1 MSAPSTSSAPPAPA
15 SQAGLESVALLLLSL
30 ATVGTAWC
38 SYQATTW
45 GAAAQRQINQS
56 VAASRLAATDQLR
69 AAQITTVDVL
79 LFSQY
84 IDARAA
90 SNEVLARFY
99 SDRFRNEAKVAF
111 TAWLSTR
118 PFENADAPLHPF
130 VTNLYHPQL
139 LVAAA
144 VAEGEAA
151 KLAQQAG
158 ESGRTSRAYV
168 LVTVLL
174 ATALFCGGTATK
186 FNTNLIRRAVL
197 GLGVAAFCY
206 ASARLVLLPIQM

>member
-1 MSAPSTSSAPPAPA
+1 MSAPSTSSAPPGT
-15 SQAGLESVALLLLSL
+15 QAGLESIALLLLSL

-45 GAAAQRQINQS
+45 GAAAQRLINQS
-56 VAASRLAATDQLR
+56 VAASRQAATDQLR
-69 AAQITTVDVL
+69 VAQTTMLDVM

-84 IDARAA
+84 VNARAG

-99 SDRFRNEAKVAF
+99 SDRFRSEAKVAF
-111 TAWLSTR
+111 DAWLSAR

-139 LVAAA
+139 LVEAA

-151 KLAQQAG
+151 KLAQQSG
-158 ESGRTSRAYV
+158 EAGRTSRAYV

-206 ASARLVLLPIQM
+206 ASARLVSLPIQM

>member
-1 MSAPSTSSAPPAPA
+1 MSATNPSSPPNPGPK
-15 SQAGLESVALLLLSL
+15 AGLESVALLLLSL

-45 GAAAQRQINQS
+45 AASAQRLINQS
-56 VAASRLAATDQLR
+56 IAASRVAATDQLR
-69 AAQITTVDVL
+69 AAQITMLDVM
-79 LFSQY
+79 LFTEFVN
-84 IDARAA
+84 ARAS

-99 SDRFRNEAKVAF
+99 TDRFRGEAKVAF
-111 TAWLSTR
+111 EAWLGLR
-118 PFENADAPLHPF
+118 PFENPDAPLHPF
-130 VTNLYHPQL
+130 VTNLYQPQL
-139 LVAAA
+139 LTEAR
-144 VAEGEAA
+144 VAEGEAM
-151 KLAQQAG
+151 KLLK
-158 ESGRTSRAYV
+158 ESGEAGRVSRAYV